1 MRVYS
6 LLLALT
12 CSRFALAAQAR
23 AACAR
28 GAGGAIALA
37 RAPYEARDGG
47 VAERLKAHAWKVCMR
62 ETVSRVRIPPPP
74 PVKFR
79 IGKPEE
85 IVGRAGIMEWPS
97 KPSPK
102 PFSKPRLLSQACPT
116 PSTFS
121 SYSIPP
127 RPFIMGDGRAFGGE
141 RGLPGMQARTV
152 LLKVTV
158 GGHVGSSGL
167 AIGCPVGGLPRACLL

>member
-28 GAGGAIALA
+28 GASGAIALA

-74 PVKFR
+74 PRINYLTLHAIVTLDESNYRLFPEACAGSAFARPHRDDFPAILDRFQSVSLEVDFR
-79 IGKPEE
+79 
-85 IVGRAGIMEWPS
+85 
-97 KPSPK
+97 
-102 PFSKPRLLSQACPT
+102 Q
-116 PSTFS
+116 
-121 SYSIPP
+121 Y
-127 RPFIMGDGRAFGGE
+127 
-141 RGLPGMQARTV
+141 
-152 LLKVTV
+152 
-158 GGHVGSSGL
+158 
-167 AIGCPVGGLPRACLL
+167 GCL